1 MTLRDSKTPLLAALC
16 AALVLTL
23 YAQELHYET
32 GVINIEVP
40 VRVFDGDRFVDNLT
54 INDFEVFENG
64 KPQKIV
70 ALYLIRKTEVQ
81 KEEAPRFTEA
91 KLAPKIKSV
100 PETLRNFLLIF
111 ELLEPM
117 PKVNEA
123 IDYFFRDVF
132 YKGDQVTIVS
142 PKGMYRFRQELF
154 DQMRP
159 AEVAG
164 QIKRNLRKDIL
175 AGATDYRH
183 LIQDIKD
190 IEKNPDIDGEVKGR
204 LIMNDVRELRD
215 RVTINDQGIRRL
227 AQALKAQEGRKIVFV
242 FYEKEDIVIPTSKEA
257 YSEYDL
263 EARRPIDYNVKDIE
277 KIFAD
282 ASITVNFIFLTS
294 STTSE
299 FDITDQ
305 RRDEGLGLA
314 DLSNSIFGAFREMSE
329 ASGGMTESSSNALA
343 AFKKTVMASE
353 NYYLLYYVPSEY
365 KADGKFKEIKV
376 TVKGKHYQV
385 SNRSG
390 YIAR

>member
-1 MTLRDSKTPLLAALC
+1 MSTLAAFWL
-16 AALVLTL
+16 ASIWTL
-23 YAQELHYET
+23 YPQQLQYT
-32 GVINIEVP
+32 SKVINIEVP

-54 INDFEVFENG
+54 INDFEVFEDG

-70 ALYLIRKTEVQ
+70 ALYLIRKAEIQ
-81 KEEAPRFTEA
+81 KEEAPE
-91 KLAPKIKSV
+91 V
-100 PETLRNFLLIF
+100 PEPQLGAKVIPFPETQRNFLLMF
-111 ELLEPM
+111 ELLDPM

-123 IDYFFRDVF
+123 IDYFFREVF
-132 YKGDQVTIVS
+132 HKGDQVIIVS
-142 PKGMYRFRQELF
+142 PKGTYRFKQDLF

-159 AEVAG
+159 TEVAG
-164 QIKRNLRKDIL
+164 QIKGNLRKDIL

-190 IEKNPDIDGEVKGR
+190 IEKNPDIDGEVAGR

-215 RVTINDQGIRRL
+215 RITINDQGIRRL
-227 AQALKAQEGRKIVFV
+227 AQALKSQEGRKIVFV
-242 FYEKEDIVIPTSKEA
+242 FYEKEDIVIPTVKEA
-257 YSEYDL
+257 YTEYDL

-282 ASITVNFIFLTS
+282 ASMTVNFIFLTS

-314 DLSNSIFGAFREMSE
+314 DLSGSIFGAFREMSK
-329 ASGGMTESSSNALA
+329 ASGGTTESSTNALA
-343 AFKKTVMASE
+343 AFKKTVTASE

-390 YIAR
+390 YIAK